1 MHDILLL
8 PGDAIGPEV
17 TAQARRVPERGLLR
31 IREELGSFANLRP
44 AAVLR
49 ALEKLEAGG

>member
-1 MHDILLL
+1 MHDI
-8 PGDAIGPEV
+8 
-17 TAQARRVPERGLLR
+17 LLR
-31 IREELGSFANLRP
+31 IREEFGLFAHLRP